1 MKATFFV
8 LAALALANA
17 AFAAVPSPPNCTV
30 DHVIISSWNNVPAY
44 NGLAACS
51 SSPAGFDVWVRD
63 SAGNPIANSQVRIVF
78 AGTGT
83 SIRPYHP
90 QGPQGPIVIHCGD
103 HSFSGFTDGQG
114 HLNFVPH
121 FGRYAEF
128 AVVPVYADNVQIAL
142 IEARSPDYDC
152 DGDVDLSDLTTFS
165 GDFTDT
171 HAYHARSDFD
181 DCPTTS
187 LGDFVFFSGQYL
199 ASVQA
204 GVPIDTCP

>member
-1 MKATFFV
+1 MKAAIV
-8 LAALALANA
+8 LLAALALANA
-17 AFAAVPSPPNCTV
+17 ASAAVPSPPNCTV
-30 DHVIISSWNNVPAY
+30 DHVIISSWNNVPAN

-63 SAGNPIANSQVRIVF
+63 SAGNPIPNSQVKIVF

-114 HLNFVPH
+114 HLNFTPQ
-121 FGRYAEF
+121 FGRYAEI

-142 IEARSPDYDC
+142 IEARSPDYDD
-152 DGDVDLSDLTTFS
+152 DGDVDLSDFATFADDYS
-165 GDFTDT
+165 DI
-171 HAYHARSDFD
+171 HVYHARSDFD
-181 DCPTTS
+181 DCPTKN
-187 LGDFVFFSGQYL
+187 LGDFAFFADQFVASTASGI
-199 ASVQA
+199 
-204 GVPIDTCP
+204 PIPVCP